1 MNVLSRSGRGPDAD
15 HRAVS
20 GRLIAYLLI
29 RVTGVLL
36 AVLVLGHFTVTHITT
51 DVAGTGSAF
60 VGRRWH
66 SALWGTW
73 DWLMLAAAL
82 AHAGC
87 GLWVVVE
94 DYVPGPAARRRA
106 HALLVA
112 ATCVLMIIG
121 SVVVASAVLR

>member
-1 MNVLSRSGRGPDAD
+1 MNVLPRSGRGPDTA

-20 GRLIAYLLI
+20 GRLVAYLLI

-51 DVAGTGSAF
+51 DVARTGPAF

-66 SALWGTW
+66 SALWVTW
-73 DWLMLAAAL
+73 DWLMLAAVL

-94 DYVPGPAARRRA
+94 DYVTGPIARRRA
-106 HALLVA
+106 HALLVTV
-112 ATCVLMIIG
+112 TCVLMIVG
-121 SVVVASAVLR
+121 SVVVADVVLG

>member
-1 MNVLSRSGRGPDAD
+1 MNTLTRPG
-15 HRAVS
+15 AVS

-51 DVAGTGSAF
+51 DVAHTGPSF
-60 VGRRWH
+60 TRHRWE
-66 SALWGTW
+66 SALWPVW
-73 DWLMLAAAL
+73 DWLMLTAAL

-94 DYVPGPAARRRA
+94 DYVPGPAARRRT
-106 HALLVA
+106 HAALVVVM
-112 ATCVLMIIG
+112 CVL
-121 SVVVASAVLR
+121 AVLGTVVILDAAA

>member
-1 MNVLSRSGRGPDAD
+1 MNVLPRSGRGPDAA
-15 HRAVS
+15 HRGVS
-20 GRLIAYLLI
+20 GRLMAYLFI

-51 DVAGTGSAF
+51 DVARTGPAF

-66 SALWGTW
+66 SALWVTW

-82 AHAGC
+82 AHAAC
-87 GLWVVVE
+87 GLWVVVD
-94 DYVPGPAARRRA
+94 DYVAGPAARRRA

-112 ATCVLMIIG
+112 VTCVLMIVG
-121 SVVVASAVLR
+121 SVVVAAAVLG